1 MVASASTQKEEPG
14 KPGGGLD
21 ELTFMP
27 TAKFVVELVPN
38 KMWRICA

>member
-14 KPGGGLD
+14 KPGGLD
-21 ELTFMP
+21 ELTFTP
-27 TAKFVVELVPN
+27 TAKLVVELLPS